1 MQGLDQLFYLHG
13 IGYDYTKYNGE
24 HVYFDHQTRL
34 SALRCCGV
42 NTENGAQVDEL
53 NFNLDVMPWL
63 NVVEEVTLADANSGK
78 FSLKVPESFLSDSIV
93 IRIPELSLSVT
104 VGLSQAPVCGDYRY
118 EGQTYLEVKVELGQ
132 LPAGYFEMQIEGP
145 FGTKT
150 TQLWS
155 VPPHCYAIENDHEKR
170 VGLSVQLYTL
180 CSARNSGIGDFR
192 DLYQLISSAAVNQ
205 CDFILL
211 NPLHLLFEAQ
221 PERASPYSPSH
232 RCLINP
238 LYIALDWSVELLSKD
253 YHLVVET
260 SDEPAQSSHHEDYI
274 DYCAVAEVKYR
285 QLTHLFEQCQGVQA
299 VSSAVEA
306 FKLSRTQALD
316 LSFLSEREWFF
327 QWLAY
332 EQLSACQLHAKA
344 SGMVIGLINDLAVGC
359 AKEGHEFA
367 QNDVLFAQGANVG
380 APPDPWAE
388 SGQNWGLPAL
398 NPVTLKQD
406 RYAYFRSLVR
416 SNMMS
421 VGALRIDHVMAIRRL
436 WWCFEADGQQ
446 SGCYVYYP
454 FEHLLAILKIESHLN
469 QTMVIGEDLGIVP
482 PEISTAME
490 ESNLYGNI
498 LMYFAKDQRGD
509 FKPTHQYRSD
519 TLLMVANHDVAPF
532 FAWWNGMDV
541 DLRKE
546 YQLCNEQE
554 AAQMALTRNE
564 DKERLLSWLELSAEQ
579 VEQIKSDAMRVYCAV
594 LKKLAASPSKLLAI
608 QLDDLEQQL
617 LPVNIPGTDR
627 EYPNWRR
634 RLAVQADQTIK
645 QNSNLMTEIKRIRE
659 QA

>member
-1 MQGLDQLFYLHG
+1 MQGLEQLFYLHG

-24 HVYFDHQTRL
+24 HVYFDYQTRL
-34 SALRCCGV
+34 SALRCCGI
-42 NTENGAQVDEL
+42 NTDDGSRIDGL
-53 NFNLDVMPWL
+53 NFELDIKPWL
-63 NVVEEVTLADANSGK
+63 NVVEEVTLADAGSGA
-78 FSLKVPESFLSDSIV
+78 FTLKIPESYHSSSVL
-93 IRIPELSLSVT
+93 IRIPELSVCIT
-104 VGLSQAPVCGDYRY
+104 AVLSQAPVCGDYRY
-118 EGQTYLEVKVELGQ
+118 EGQTYLEIKVELGQ
-132 LPAGYFEMQIEGP
+132 LPVGYFEMEIEGP
-145 FGTKT
+145 FGTKV

-155 VPPHCYAIENDHEKR
+155 VPKRCYAIENDHKKR
-170 VGLSVQLYTL
+170 LGLSVQLYTL
-180 CSARNSGIGDFR
+180 RSTRNSGVGDFR
-192 DLYQLISSAAVNQ
+192 DLYKLVTSAADTH

-238 LYIALDWSVELLSKD
+238 LYIALDWAVELLSAG
-253 YHLVVET
+253 YHQTIDVTCDSVQNT
-260 SDEPAQSSHHEDYI
+260 HQEDYI
-274 DYCAVAEVKYR
+274 DYCAVAETKYR
-285 QLTHLFEQCQGVQA
+285 QLTHLFEQCSDVSA

-306 FKLSRTQALD
+306 FKVTRMKTLSLG
-316 LSFLSEREWFF
+316 FLSEREWFF

-344 SGMVIGLINDLAVGC
+344 SGMAIGLINDLAVGC

-367 QNDVLFAQGANVG
+367 QNEALFAQGANVG

-398 NPVTLKQD
+398 NPVTLQQN

-436 WWCFEADGQQ
+436 WWCFESGGHQ

-482 PEISTAME
+482 PEISNAME

-498 LMYFAKDQRGD
+498 LMYFAKDQRGH
-509 FKPTHQYRSD
+509 FKPTHRYRPD

-532 FAWWNGMDV
+532 FAWWNCLDV
-541 DLRKE
+541 GLRKE
-546 YQLCNEQE
+546 YQLCNEQD
-554 AAQMALTRNE
+554 AAQMALARNG
-564 DKERLLSWLELSAEQ
+564 DKERLLSWLELSAER
-579 VEQIKSDAMRVYCAV
+579 VEQVKSDAMSVYCAV

-608 QLDDLEQQL
+608 QLDDLEQQQ

-634 RLAVQADQTIK
+634 RLSVQAEQTIE
-645 QNSNLMTEIKRIRE
+645 QNTNLITEIKRIRE

>member
-1 MQGLDQLFYLHG
+1 MQGLEQLFYLHG

-34 SALRCCGV
+34 SALRSCGV
-42 NTENGAQVDEL
+42 NTENSSHIDGMNFEL
-53 NFNLDVMPWL
+53 DIKPWL
-63 NVVEEVTLADANSGK
+63 NVVEEVTLADASSGE
-78 FSLKVPESFLSDSIV
+78 FTLKIPESYLNESIFV
-93 IRIPELSLSVT
+93 RIPELAVCITVT
-104 VGLSQAPVCGDYRY
+104 LSQTPVCGDYRY
-118 EGQTYLEVKVELGQ
+118 EGHTYLEVKVELGQ
-132 LPAGYFEMQIEGP
+132 LPVGYFETEIEGP
-145 FGTKT
+145 FGVKT

-155 VPPHCYAIENDHEKR
+155 VPKRCFAIENDHEKR
-170 VGLSVQLYTL
+170 LGLSVQLYTL
-180 CSARNSGIGDFR
+180 RSARNAGVGDFR
-192 DLYQLISSAAVNQ
+192 DLYQLISSAADKQ

-238 LYIALDWSVELLSKD
+238 LYIALDWAVEMLSKD
-253 YHLVVET
+253 YHPSIEVIYE
-260 SDEPAQSSHHEDYI
+260 SAQGSHRENYI
-274 DYCAVAEVKYR
+274 DYCAVAEAKYR
-285 QLTHLFEQCQGVQA
+285 QLTQLFEQCSGVSA

-306 FKLSRTQALD
+306 FKVTRTQT
-316 LSFLSEREWFF
+316 LSLGFLSEREWFF
-327 QWLAY
+327 QWLAH
-332 EQLSACQLHAKA
+332 EQLSACQLHALA
-344 SGMVIGLINDLAVGC
+344 SAMAIGLINDLAVGC

-367 QNDVLFAQGANVG
+367 QNEELFAKDANIG

-398 NPVTLKQD
+398 NPIKIKQD
-406 RYAYFRSLVR
+406 RYAYFRSLVS
-416 SNMMS
+416 SNMVS

-436 WWCFEADGQQ
+436 WWCFEVNGQQ

-498 LMYFAKDQRGD
+498 LMYFAKDQSGH

-532 FAWWNGMDV
+532 FAWWNCLDV

-546 YQLCNEQE
+546 YRLCNEQE
-554 AAQMALTRNE
+554 AAQMALARDE
-564 DKERLLSWLELSAEQ
+564 DKARLLSWLELDADQ
-579 VEQIKSDAMRVYCAV
+579 VEHIKYDAMNVYCAV
-594 LKKLAASPSKLLAI
+594 LKKLAASESKLLAI
-608 QLDDLEQQL
+608 QLDDLEQQQ

-634 RLAVQADQTIK
+634 RLSVQAEQTIE
-645 QNSNLMTEIKRIRE
+645 QNSHLITEIKRIRE